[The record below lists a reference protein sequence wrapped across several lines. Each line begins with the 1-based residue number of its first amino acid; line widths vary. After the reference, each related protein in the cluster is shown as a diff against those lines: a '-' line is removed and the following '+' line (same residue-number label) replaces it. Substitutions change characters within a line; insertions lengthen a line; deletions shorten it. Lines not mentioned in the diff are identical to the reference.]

1 MYIDKKISLSIGIP
15 VYNVEYTIK
24 DSIDS
29 IVKQIDSELVGLCD
43 LEILIC
49 DNCSTDSTK
58 AIIGEYI
65 DKYPNVNIRYHK
77 NQFNLGASKNI
88 RVVLENAKGEFVW
101 LLGDDAL
108 FDKSLINLVEIIKR
122 KHDDLGVVIVDSEIY
137 DKFLINKKNLRD
149 KNRDHYYNLFNNQK
163 DFLTYAKESI
173 YFLSSVIVKTQYYRE
188 ISNTIDFNSYYPQT
202 EVVLKLSKKYNSI
215 VINNPLIK
223 ERDDSWISIFD
234 ADKKIDI
241 SFNMIDILIKNVN
254 ESILKKIP
262 QYKISKFSVI
272 HFINLF
278 GGDAKNKSKI
288 LEGASKYK
296 IFKKKPYF
304 YWSISVLKI
313 LNVDFAYKIL
323 LIKCNGYKKNNS
335 LKQKISSKVKLLLA
349 YIISK
354 ISILL
359 IIVSVSKLSMPIF
372 DSLFIGN
379 YIEDRGNLFF
389 LLFIYLVSIVGF
401 FLSEIFI
408 KKCQK

>member
-1 MYIDKKISLSIGIP
+1 
-15 VYNVEYTIK
+15 
-24 DSIDS
+24 
-29 IVKQIDSELVGLCD
+29 
-43 LEILIC
+43 
-49 DNCSTDSTK
+49 
-58 AIIGEYI
+58 
-65 DKYPNVNIRYHK
+65 
-77 NQFNLGASKNI
+77 
-88 RVVLENAKGEFVW
+88 
-101 LLGDDAL
+101 
-108 FDKSLINLVEIIKR
+108 
-122 KHDDLGVVIVDSEIY
+122 
-137 DKFLINKKNLRD
+137 
-149 KNRDHYYNLFNNQK
+149 
-163 DFLTYAKESI
+163 
-173 YFLSSVIVKTQYYRE
+173 
-188 ISNTIDFNSYYPQT
+188 
-202 EVVLKLSKKYNSI
+202 
-215 VINNPLIK
+215 
-223 ERDDSWISIFD
+223 
-234 ADKKIDI
+234 
-241 SFNMIDILIKNVN
+241 
-254 ESILKKIP
+254 
-262 QYKISKFSVI
+262 
-272 HFINLF
+272 LF

-296 IFKKKPYF
+296 IFKKNPYF

-335 LKQKISSKVKLLLA
+335 LKQEISSKVKLSLA